1 MNIDKSVLCCDDV
14 FRRVSRFCLSRTTT
28 TTNNNYST
36 YEEEEEEEEEKKM
49 GDEKSKKFENGYEL
63 FTKNLYKKENKPCR
77 KYSTARNTTTMSTNT
92 GTSVSSSR

>member
-1 MNIDKSVLCCDDV
+1 MFFV
-14 FRRVSRFCLSRTTT
+14 VSLGFVSLALLLLLIITTVRTKKKKKKKKK
-28 TTNNNYST
+28 
-36 YEEEEEEEEEKKM
+36 KKM

>member
-1 MNIDKSVLCCDDV
+1 MMFFV
-14 FRRVSRFCLSRTTT
+14 VSLGFVSLALLLLLIITTVRTKKKKKKK
-28 TTNNNYST
+28 
-36 YEEEEEEEEEKKM
+36 KKM